1 MIAVSC
7 HADYVTWRGS
17 HGEKMGL
24 GGTLDIVS
32 VKLIS
37 LGLLRLPPQPL
48 GFKNSVFTGERKQ
61 TLAPRFPSRLS
72 TWLFICPARLT
83 DVQTVRGRLLPS
95 AVNRRV
101 ASEPARHVTSS
112 LQLGGVHVRTV
123 RSGSLCHVA
132 GTLAPVLHSA
142 L

>member
-37 LGLLRLPPQPL
+37 LGLLRLPALKTRFFP
-48 GFKNSVFTGERKQ
+48 GERKQ

-83 DVQTVRGRLLPS
+83 DVQTVRGRLLAS